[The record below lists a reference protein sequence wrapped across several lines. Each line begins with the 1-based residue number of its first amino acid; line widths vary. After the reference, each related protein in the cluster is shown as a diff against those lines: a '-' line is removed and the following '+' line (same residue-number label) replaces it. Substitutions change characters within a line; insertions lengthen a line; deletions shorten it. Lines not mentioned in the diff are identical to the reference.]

1 MEDTDVSTS
10 SQIGTLFKAC
20 DLDGSGF
27 IDEQEL
33 ASICPDL
40 TPHEIRN
47 VFKELDADGDG
58 QISISEFSNGFK
70 GISETLITKTRFV
83 SSINPNFEKSCD

>member
-1 MEDTDVSTS
+1 MEVTDANN

-27 IDEQEL
+27 IDQQEL

-40 TPHEIRN
+40 TADEIAN
-47 VFKELDADGDG
+47 VFKELDQDGDG
-58 QISISEFSNGFK
+58 QISISEFSEGFK
-70 GISETLITKTRFV
+70 GISEALLERTK
-83 SSINPNFEKSCD
+83 

>member
-1 MEDTDVSTS
+1 MEESDGST

-40 TPHEIRN
+40 TPEEISD
-47 VFKELDADGDG
+47 VFKELDVDGDA
-58 QISISEFSNGFK
+58 QISIAEFSDGFK
-70 GISETLITKTRFV
+70 GISQTLLNKTR
-83 SSINPNFEKSCD
+83 

>member
-1 MEDTDVSTS
+1 MEDSNTS
-10 SQIGTLFKAC
+10 AQIGTLFKAC

-40 TPHEIRN
+40 TPEEIKD
-47 VFKELDADGDG
+47 VFQELDADGDG
-58 QISISEFSNGFK
+58 QISISEFSDGFK
-70 GISETLITKTRFV
+70 GISETLLTKTRSV
-83 SSINPNFEKSCD
+83 YFELPIH